1 MLPSDD
7 DIAEAA
13 GVTPTDSAD
22 RPLEGR
28 RAWVIT
34 DGKAGMEVQCVGVA
48 EALGVAYERICVAP
62 GLPWYAMAP
71 WGPIPPKDRF
81 GGPRSP
87 FSLPWPIIAIATG
100 RQSIPYI
107 RAIARKAGP
116 STYTVVI
123 QDPRTGP
130 DTADLIAVPKHDD
143 LSGDSIISTLTAP
156 HGFSPERL
164 KKIRQ
169 DIPADIAELPT
180 PRVTVILGGPNAVYD
195 FGPED
200 NLRLAKSLSG
210 LAALGASF
218 LITTSRRTP
227 EALLS
232 ATRKAIGDAPAIIW
246 SGDGPNPYAAFLANA
261 DMLVVTADSVNM
273 TGEACATGRP
283 VYVFEPGGGS
293 DKFSRFHEA
302 LRRYGATQPLPDRIS
317 TLDQWQYPPLDSAAE
332 IAREIERRWLALGR
346 NSV

>member
-1 MLPSDD
+1 MLPSED

-13 GVTPTDSAD
+13 GLAPTESNE

-48 EALGVAYERICVAP
+48 EALGVAYETIRVAP
-62 GLPWYAMAP
+62 SLLWYAMAP
-71 WGPIPPKDRF
+71 WGPMPLKDRF

-87 FSLPWPIIAIATG
+87 FALPWPDIAIATG

-116 STYTVVI
+116 STFTVVI

-130 DTADLIAVPKHDD
+130 GTADLIAVPKHDR
-143 LSGDSIISTLTAP
+143 LSGDTIISTLTAP

-164 KKIRQ
+164 TEIRQ
-169 DIPADIAELPT
+169 DTPSNIACLPT
-180 PRVTVILGGPNAVYD
+180 PRVTVILGGPNAVYNFTQD
-195 FGPED
+195 D
-200 NLRLAKSLSG
+200 NRRFAQALGDLAD
-210 LAALGASF
+210 LGASF
-218 LITTSRRTP
+218 LITASRRTP
-227 EALLS
+227 EPLLK
-232 ATRKAIGDAPAIIW
+232 ATRAAIGDAPAIIW
-246 SGDGPNPYAAFLANA
+246 SGGGPNPYTEFLAHA

-283 VYVFEPGGGS
+283 VYVFEPSGGS

-302 LRRYGATQPLPDRIS
+302 LRRYGATRPLPDRIS
-317 TLDQWQYPPLDSAAE
+317 RLDQWHYAPLDSAAE
-332 IAREIERRWLALGR
+332 IAREVERRWLALSR
-346 NSV
+346 

>member
-1 MLPSDD
+1 MLPGED
-7 DIAEAA
+7 DIAEA
-13 GVTPTDSAD
+13 TSAAQSASSG

-48 EALGVAYERICVAP
+48 EALGVAYERIRVAP
-62 GLPWYAMAP
+62 SLPWYAMAP
-71 WGPIPPKDRF
+71 WGPIQPKDRI

-107 RAIARKAGP
+107 RTIARKAGS

-143 LSGDSIISTLTAP
+143 LSGGTIISTLTAP
-156 HGFSPERL
+156 HGFSPDRL
-164 KKIRQ
+164 EKIRR
-169 DIPADIAELPT
+169 DVPSDIASLPKL
-180 PRVTVILGGPNAVYD
+180 RVTVILGGPNAVYE
-195 FGPED
+195 FTAED
-200 NLRLAKSLSG
+200 NLRLAKG
-210 LAALGASF
+210 LGDLAELGASF

-227 EALLS
+227 EPLLA
-232 ATRKAIGDAPAIIW
+232 ATRAAIGDAPAIIW
-246 SGDGPNPYAAFLANA
+246 SGDGPNPYASFLANA

-283 VYVFEPGGGS
+283 VYVFEPSGGS
-293 DKFSRFHEA
+293 EKFSRFHES
-302 LRRYGATQPLPDRIS
+302 LRRYGATRPLPDRIS
-317 TLDQWQYPPLDSAAE
+317 TLDQWEYAPLDSAAE
-332 IAREIERRWLALGR
+332 IAREVERRWLALGR
-346 NSV
+346 